1 MKFDVFY
8 TARAPQWSPNKTKI
22 WQPQVPLVCQPWSEN
37 QFLYWLAF
45 KNGADSVWHGPCRIL
60 LLWEW
65 RLYTVLLL
73 WRRTEELG
81 GRGRPLG
88 KWSLVWE
95 GLRMEVENQLH
106 LWRRQYK
113 KETDR
118 ETELL
123 VLEESRLRV
132 QETILNKYKKVKE
145 TCFWGWK

>member
-22 WQPQVPLVCQPWSEN
+22 WQPQVPLVCQPCSEN

-60 LLWEW
+60 LLWGW

-81 GRGRPLG
+81 GRGRSLG

-95 GLRMEVENQLH
+95 GLKMEVEISYICEGGNIRKRLIERLNCLYWKNQD
-106 LWRRQYK
+106 WESK
-113 KETDR
+113 K
-118 ETELL
+118 L
-123 VLEESRLRV
+123 
-132 QETILNKYKKVKE
+132 Y
-145 TCFWGWK
+145 

>member
-95 GLRMEVENQLH
+95 GLKMEVEISYICEGGNIRKRLIERLNCLYWKNQD
-106 LWRRQYK
+106 WESK
-113 KETDR
+113 K
-118 ETELL
+118 L
-123 VLEESRLRV
+123 
-132 QETILNKYKKVKE
+132 Y
-145 TCFWGWK
+145 